1 MKRHAL
7 SLSFSLAL
15 IVLLAPAV
23 LAAEQSFPSPD
34 AAAAALVDALGS
46 TKADDAKLAA
56 LFGKDWKRYV
66 PADVDRADVD
76 AFLAGYGKAHR
87 IDTRPDG
94 TAAITVGD
102 GGWTFPVPLRKH
114 ADGWRFDNA
123 AGAVEMR
130 ARQIGR
136 NELATVQS
144 TRAYHDAQ
152 IEYALQD
159 HDGDG
164 VLEYAR
170 KVISTDG
177 QHDGLYWSD
186 DDSGDVSPLGPLF
199 ADAKAGS
206 DWHGYHF
213 RILDGQGQSAPG
225 GAFSYLLGDNMS
237 RGFALVAWPAR
248 YGETGVMTFVI
259 SHDGE
264 VFEKDLGPA
273 TATVAGAMKA
283 FDPDDSWT
291 EVGDEGSGS

>member
-7 SLSFSLAL
+7 SLSLSLA
-15 IVLLAPAV
+15 VLLGPAA
-23 LAAEQSFPSPD
+23 LAAEQSFPTPD
-34 AAAAALVDALGS
+34 AAAAALVDALGT
-46 TKADDAKLAA
+46 TKADDAKLSA
-56 LFGKDWKRYV
+56 LFGKGWKSYV

-76 AFLAGYGKAHR
+76 AFLVGYGKSHR
-87 IDTRPDG
+87 IDTRADG
-94 TAAITVGD
+94 TAVIAIGD
-102 GGWTFPVPLRKH
+102 GGWTFPVPLHKQG
-114 ADGWRFDNA
+114 DGWRFDTA

-130 ARQIGR
+130 ARLIGR

-144 TRAYHDAQ
+144 ARAYHDAQ
-152 IEYALQD
+152 VEYALGD

-170 KVISTDG
+170 KIISTDG

-186 DDSGDVSPLGPLF
+186 DDSGDISPLGPLF

-206 DWHGYHF
+206 DWHGYQF

-225 GAFSYLLGDNMS
+225 GAFSYILGDNMS
-237 RGFALVAWPAR
+237 RGFALVAWPAK
-248 YGETGVMTFVI
+248 YGETGVMTFMI

-264 VFEKDLGPA
+264 VFEKDIGPS
-273 TATVAGAMKA
+273 TAKVASAMKV

-291 EVGDEGSGS
+291 EVGDDGSGT